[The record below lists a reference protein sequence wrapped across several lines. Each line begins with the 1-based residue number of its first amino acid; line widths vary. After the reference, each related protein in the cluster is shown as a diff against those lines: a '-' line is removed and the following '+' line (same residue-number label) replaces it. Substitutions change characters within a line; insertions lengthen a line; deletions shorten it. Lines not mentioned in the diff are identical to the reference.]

1 TVRPLRQY
9 REPAHQTP
17 PIFTFA
23 ALRHRNLAMALAA
36 ADNAAAAAG
45 ATAFSLPGV
54 LFNASG
60 APTAS
65 AMENATA
72 SASPSCAA
80 KSTPNRTSPWYSA
93 IFTAAGLASN
103 IFALVVVARAAR
115 RTRSRSRGAF
125 LAVVTGLV
133 ATDLAG
139 LAVTGAVVVSMHAL
153 DLEWTRVDPRRHL
166 CRFFGGCMV
175 FFGLS
180 PLLLGCAMAVERR
193 LGIAR
198 PLVHAAV
205 VTRRGA
211 GAAVLAAWALALAV
225 AVAPAAGLG
234 SYSVQWPGSWCFL
247 ATEGADGGVLQP
259 AHAAGAVVFSLLG
272 LVSLAASHLFNS
284 TTVLTLV
291 RARRCGG
298 AGAGAAA
305 GARRRHRAN
314 KHELEMVVQLLGI
327 MVIATVCWTPLLVFI
342 ANIALKSSLIPA
354 ERHCS
359 TLILGIRMATWNQI
373 LDPWVYILF
382 RRSVMLRLCPGLG
395 GGAGGGGTAA
405 SSVRS
410 ASAASVS
417 MAVYGAALRTAAS
430 VKGAP
435 EGAAVA
441 VVTTP
446 RGRAA
451 VMAAVNGGG
460 RGGGGGGGGGDTG
473 GRRDGGDGRG
483 DGGGGETEEESRL

>member
-1 TVRPLRQY
+1 
-9 REPAHQTP
+9 
-17 PIFTFA
+17 
-23 ALRHRNLAMALAA
+23 MALAISAA
-36 ADNAAAAAG
+36 ADSAAAG

-54 LFNASG
+54 LFDASG

-80 KSTPNRTSPWYSA
+80 KSTPNRISPWYSA

-180 PLLLGCAMAVERR
+180 PLLLGCAMAVERG

-211 GAAVLAAWALALAV
+211 GAAVLSAWALALV
-225 AVAPAAGLG
+225 MAVAPAAGLG

-247 ATEGADGGVLQP
+247 ATEGADGGVLEP
-259 AHAAGAVVFSLLG
+259 AHAAGAVCFSLLG
-272 LVSLAASHLFNS
+272 LLSLAASHVFNS

-291 RARRCGG
+291 RARRCG
-298 AGAGAAA
+298 AGA

-354 ERHCS
+354 ERHCR

-395 GGAGGGGTAA
+395 GGAGGGGGTAA

-410 ASAASVS
+410 LSAASVS
-417 MAVYGAALRTAAS
+417 TAVYGAALRTAAS

-441 VVTTP
+441 TATPP

-451 VMAAVNGGG
+451 MMPAVNGGG

-473 GRRDGGDGRG
+473 GGRGRRGGGDGRG
-483 DGGGGETEEESRL
+483 DGGGGTEEESRL